1 MRAASLLLMI
11 TSLLFSDYACSQ
23 NVQKPV
29 QKDWTRVYVKDV
41 GHFDIPP
48 TMEIQKGLFKK
59 FVENY
64 REVNGYDTLQ
74 LTVQQKGV
82 NDFTKESH
90 ETFARIMFET
100 TIGAEGDNLPSNFD
114 MSSLGQDI
122 LTDMGKQIDELY
134 KDAIMNS
141 PEFKKV
147 GMKLIEWY
155 PMKFEMINGML
166 CYHMSWKRQF
176 SNNPHVL
183 VHMYIFQNNDRDHT
197 ITMSYRINDADIW
210 KADFEKVLDSFRIT
224 NLK

>member
-82 NDFTKESH
+82 NDFTKESQ
-90 ETFARIMFET
+90 ETFARIDFET
-100 TIGAEGDNLPSNFD
+100 AIDAEGDNPSSNFD
-114 MSSLGQDI
+114 MFSLGQDI
-122 LTDMGKQIDELY
+122 LTDMGTQIDELY
-134 KDAIMNS
+134 KDAIKNS
-141 PEFKKV
+141 PEYKKI

-155 PMKFEMINGML
+155 PMKFETINGML

-176 SNNPHVL
+176 SNNPYVM
-183 VHMYIFQNNDRDHT
+183 VNMYIFPNNDREHT
-197 ITMSYRINDADIW
+197 ITMSYRIEDAEIW

>member
-74 LTVQQKGV
+74 LTVQQRGV
-82 NDFTKESH
+82 NDFTKESQ
-90 ETFARIMFET
+90 ETFARIDFET
-100 TIGAEGDNLPSNFD
+100 AIDAEGDNPSSNFD
-114 MSSLGQDI
+114 MFSLGQDI
-122 LTDMGKQIDELY
+122 LTDMGTQIDELY
-134 KDAIMNS
+134 KDAIKNS
-141 PEFKKV
+141 PEYKKI

-155 PMKFEMINGML
+155 PMKFETINGML

-176 SNNPHVL
+176 SNNPYVM
-183 VHMYIFQNNDRDHT
+183 VNMYIFPNNDREHT
-197 ITMSYRINDADIW
+197 ITMSYRIEDAEIW